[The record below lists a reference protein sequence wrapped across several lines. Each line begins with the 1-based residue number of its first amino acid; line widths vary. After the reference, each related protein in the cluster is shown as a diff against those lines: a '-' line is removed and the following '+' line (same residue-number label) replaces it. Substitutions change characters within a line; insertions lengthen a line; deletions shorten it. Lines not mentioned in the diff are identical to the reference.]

1 MYYTLIT
8 FCLQIDL
15 GRGMRPPGY
24 YVQRSCGLFPSP
36 LPQDCDD
43 IERVEKVFFFMGTF
57 FAKCIQD
64 SRLVDIPLSRPL
76 LKLMCSGDVVD
87 NVSQN
92 YRELLT
98 RMPSEEFSA
107 LDSGDVTPTEDMDK
121 ELILD
126 PPKRLRSQGS
136 MTASMC
142 SAPWYAGLL
151 NHADFELIDPHRARF
166 LQQLRDL
173 VNRKQAITNNPSLSE
188 EEKNNLLQDLTLSNP
203 PVKVEDLRFVSPF
216 IVEALTVK

>member
-1 MYYTLIT
+1 
-8 FCLQIDL
+8 
-15 GRGMRPPGY
+15 
-24 YVQRSCGLFPSP
+24 
-36 LPQDCDD
+36 
-43 IERVEKVFFFMGTF
+43 MGTF

-64 SRLVDIPLSRPL
+64 SRLVDLPLSRPL

-98 RMPSEEFSA
+98 RLPSEEFGG
-107 LDSGDVTPTEDMDK
+107 LDSGEVTPTEDMDK

-126 PPKRLRSQGS
+126 PPKHKLRSQGS

-142 SAPWYAGLL
+142 TAPWYAGLL
-151 NHADFELIDPHRARF
+151 NHGDFELVDPHRARF

-173 VNRKQAITNNPSLSE
+173 VSRKQAILSNALLT
-188 EEKNNLLQDLTLSNP
+188 EEKKNNRLQQLTLSNP
-203 PVKVEDLRFVSPF
+203 PVKLEDLRYLRKCVFFSF
-216 IVEALTVK
+216 A